1 MVLNYVFK
9 TQLWSVETQK
19 TFIITICLYSNLD
32 KFGVPH
38 YNLILTK
45 MKKSLLL
52 TTLTAFGFAGFAQ
65 TFVSTTPENR
75 NVVLEEFTGIYCG
88 YCPDGHRLAQELYVA
103 NPGDVVLINIH
114 AGSYANPN
122 GGDPDYRT
130 DFGTALVNQSG
141 VCGFPAGSI
150 NREYFPSY
158 FQTDQNGN
166 ACGTEPTAQ
175 SRGSWQVTGPIVLG
189 QSSPVNVAAEA
200 SLDLSTGKLT
210 VVTEAY
216 YTGNGN
222 GASHKLSVAVLQDG
236 LIGPQ
241 SGASQNPAQVNAD
254 GTYTH
259 NHMLRHLMTGQYGVA
274 VSPTTSG
281 SFYTETFEWEV
292 PTDIAGTP
300 VDLNELAVVVFIAE
314 GNEVII
320 TGSEATM
327 NDVSPNADDALPA
340 AIEVPEFV
348 C

>member
-1 MVLNYVFK
+1 
-9 TQLWSVETQK
+9 
-19 TFIITICLYSNLD
+19 
-32 KFGVPH
+32 
-38 YNLILTK
+38 

-88 YCPDGHRLAQELYVA
+88 FCPDGHKRAAELYDA

-130 DFGTALVNQSG
+130 DFGTSLVNQSG
-141 VCGFPAGSI
+141 VCGFPAGSV
-150 NREYFPSY
+150 NREYFPNY
-158 FQTDQNGN
+158 FQVDNQGN

-175 SRGSWQVTGPIVLG
+175 SRGSWAVTGPIVLG
-189 QSSPVNVAAEA
+189 QASPVNVAAEA
-200 SLDLSTGKLT
+200 TLDLSTGKLT
-210 VVTEAY
+210 VVAEAY

-236 LIGPQ
+236 LVGPQ
-241 SGASQNPAQVNAD
+241 SGSAANPDQVNPD
-254 GTYTH
+254 GTYNH

-274 VSPTTSG
+274 VTPTTMG
-281 SFYTETFEWEV
+281 SFFTETFVLGCTNRYCW
-292 PTDIAGTP
+292 
-300 VDLNELAVVVFIAE
+300 N
-314 GNEVII
+314 
-320 TGSEATM
+320 S
-327 NDVSPNADDALPA
+327 
-340 AIEVPEFV
+340 